1 MIETEVQMEAIR
13 QSLRERKNFD
23 VGKAFHIMAANQRA
37 QGEDRIPPMIKYLT
51 ARDLESLMIKHEH
64 FHDLEKKDILLLI
77 SRFDKDN
84 DGRIGINEFYD
95 QMEPQSKRSY

>member
-1 MIETEVQMEAIR
+1 MDVMIETEVQMESIR

-23 VGKAFHIMAANQRA
+23 VGKAFHTMAAAQRA
-37 QGEDRIPPMIKYLT
+37 QGEDRIPPMIKFLT
-51 ARDLESLMIKHEH
+51 VRDLGSLMVKHEH
-64 FHDLEKKDILLLI
+64 YHELEKNDLLLLI

-95 QMEPQSKRSY
+95 QMEP